1 MNNNINNCKCEQ
13 CGKNIHKYPSEIKEN
28 NFCNRECYA
37 KWSKG
42 RKKNKNNCVCPIC
55 EKEFYRKPSYLKKL
69 KRKPTCGFECK
80 GKLQT
85 KIKYEKMS
93 EMVSEDFK
101 EYLKREYWENQKN
114 TREISIEVY
123 GKPNKT
129 LIIDYMKLLDIPRR
143 NRSESVALQWVD
155 NDERKK
161 QAAEIILEVRQRP
174 EVIKKINDYRQTD
187 EFKGKI
193 SKANIG
199 ENNGMFGRTGK
210 KSPRWNPEYDSSLNK
225 LYRKDLETVR
235 WRKKVF
241 DRDEYK
247 CKICGEDKGGNL
259 NAHHLDGWDEHID
272 KRYDEGNGIT
282 LCNKCHRDFHNIYG
296 YGKNTKEQFIQ
307 YKVNRASNK

>member
-1 MNNNINNCKCEQ
+1 MGNNNKRVSNCKCPV
-13 CGKNIHKYPSEIKEN
+13 CGK
-28 NFCNRECYA
+28 
-37 KWSKG
+37 G
-42 RKKNKNNCVCPIC
+42 
-55 EKEFYRKPSYLKKL
+55 FYRKPSYLKRIKSQ
-69 KRKPTCGFECK
+69 PTCGFECK

-85 KIKYEKMS
+85 KAKYDKMCDL
-93 EMVSEDFK
+93 VGEDFK
-101 EYLKREYWENQKN
+101 KYLKREYLVNKKN
-114 TREISIEVY
+114 TREISKEVY
-123 GKPNKT
+123 GKENKT
-129 LIIDYMKLLDIPRR
+129 SIGHWMEVLGIPTRR
-143 NRSESVALQWVD
+143 PSEAVALQWVD

-161 QAAEIILEVRQRP
+161 QASENMSKVRRRP
-174 EVIKKINDYRQTD
+174 EVIEKINDYRQTD

-247 CKICGEDKGGNL
+247 CKICGDDKGGNL